1 MIIELY
7 LYDKFDKTALKI
19 LKLLDKVNLGFSVE
33 TFSKDLSVEEISK
46 RTGETVRRLP
56 LVFVDGCQ
64 IGRYYDL
71 VELLTAKGYI
81 NYQGE
86 VCQTK
91 K

>member
-33 TFSKDLSVEEISK
+33 TFSRNLSVEEISK
-46 RTGETVRRLP
+46 QTGETVRRLP
-56 LVFVDGCQ
+56 LVFIDGRQ

-71 VELLTAKGYI
+71 VELLTSKGYI

>member
-7 LYDKFDKTALKI
+7 LYDKFDKTALDI
-19 LKLLDKVNLGFSVE
+19 LKLLDKLNLQFSVE
-33 TFSKDLSVEEISK
+33 TFSSELSLEQMSK
-46 RTGETVRRLP
+46 QTGETVRRLP
-56 LVFVDGCQ
+56 QVFVDGKK

-71 VELLTAKGYI
+71 VELLVNSGYI

-86 VCQTK
+86 PCQK

>member
-7 LYDKFDKTALKI
+7 LYDKFDKTALDI
-19 LKLLDKVNLGFSVE
+19 LKLLDKLELQFSVQS
-33 TFSKDLSVEEISK
+33 FSKDKSLEEISNI
-46 RTGETVRRLP
+46 TGETVRRLP
-56 LVFVDGCQ
+56 LVFVDGKK

-71 VELLTAKGYI
+71 VELLVNSGYI

-86 VCQTK
+86 PCQK